1 MEIEIL
7 GKKYTQQSLD
17 SDGLA
22 PGMPPGTRVVFCP
35 DQDDSK
41 EGTVLYQRLHFD
53 CAESFFGN
61 VIVKM
66 DDGQHIDGNCWLFR
80 EVGKPHIW
88 DHAKT
93 GRR

>member
-1 MEIEIL
+1 VEIEIL

-17 SDGLA
+17 SSGM
-22 PGMPPGTRVVFCP
+22 PHSMPPGTRVVFCP
-35 DQDDSK
+35 NKDDSK

-66 DDGQHIDGNCWLFR
+66 DDGQQNDGNCWQFR
-80 EVGKPHIW
+80 EVGKPHI
-88 DHAKT
+88 
-93 GRR
+93 